1 MDYHNP
7 KEAIREA
14 ALDVEQ
20 GADLLM
26 VKPALAYLDII
37 RLIKSKFDL
46 PLATYSVSGEYAMM
60 KAAVKAGLLD
70 EASLVCES
78 ALAMYRAGADI
89 LITYYAK
96 ELAQWMDEGRI
107 G

>member
-1 MDYHNP
+1 
-7 KEAIREA
+7 
-14 ALDVEQ
+14 
-20 GADLLM
+20 
-26 VKPALAYLDII
+26 
-37 RLIKSKFDL
+37 
-46 PLATYSVSGEYAMM
+46 MM